1 MCDSLEMTFSVE
13 HIDVTKYPNCWPL
26 QIAQKSNQ
34 DGEILRRHS
43 SIVKVKSPL
52 TNAKYEIRPK
62 VEKHGDSYK
71 VLAYMVSLNPPACT
85 VRNNAFL
92 DIQIHRAGRCTQ
104 YILQCH
110 LLDQGCPWEIV
121 QHVNLEHAVFTSVT
135 MTFLMPPPPRKKKT
149 AFEMIGELRN
159 RAHTLKDSNLMRCTY
174 GLLNP
179 RSFEKDSCTFYMD
192 HSRDMKITAYVK
204 AGSASKAFC
213 DLSKDLK
220 DKIYAESQQFL
231 RLEVKLT
238 PYWFKQHHEF
248 SSGMGWK
255 NLKAAKNAQSQV
267 FGVVHDMLGLSL
279 KFRKRAPK
287 PEYCEI
293 LSPAQKT
300 VLDDYLSGTHIS
312 EIKELQG
319 KSKQYVSK
327 IRSVIWDELY
337 IDLDLPLKNHVG
349 LTQLEWFKY
358 PDENVVPA
366 TLADLTKYM
375 FVRDTVKDVL
385 VRLRDELKKR
395 RSTQACLSLDASFAP
410 VADAATLEATP
421 SKIQPLAKSS
431 KAVGEVLVRKGLSNR
446 KLQVAALSKPKTKIK
461 LHGIRTALM

>member
-1 MCDSLEMTFSVE
+1 MTFSVE
-13 HIDVTKYPNCWPL
+13 HIDIPKDRNCWPL
-26 QIAQKSNQ
+26 QINQKSNQ

-43 SIVKVKSPL
+43 STVKVKSLL
-52 TNAKYEIRPK
+52 TDAKYEIRPK
-62 VEKHGDSYK
+62 VEKDGESYK
-71 VLAYMVSLNPPACT
+71 VLGYTVSMNPPACT

-104 YILQCH
+104 YMLQYY
-110 LLDQGCPWEIV
+110 LLVEGCPWDIV
-121 QHVNLEHAVFTSVT
+121 QHVTLEHAVFNSVT
-135 MTFLMPPPPRKKKT
+135 MTFLMPLPPRKKMT
-149 AFEMIGELRN
+149 AFEMIDELRN
-159 RAHTLKDSNLMRCTY
+159 RAHTLKDSNRMRRTY

-213 DLSKDLK
+213 DLPKDLK

-238 PYWFKQHHEF
+238 PYWFNQHDEF
-248 SSGMGWK
+248 RSGMGWK

-279 KFRKRAPK
+279 KFRRRAPK

-300 VLDDYLSGTHIS
+300 VLDDYLSGTPIS
-312 EIKELQG
+312 EIKELNA

-327 IRSVIWDELY
+327 IKKAIWKTLH
-337 IDLDLPLKNHVG
+337 IDLDLPWKDHVG
-349 LTQLEWFKY
+349 LTPLEWFKC
-358 PDENVVPA
+358 PDGNVVPA

-395 RSTQACLSLDASFAP
+395 RSTQACLSLDTSLASS
-410 VADAATLEATP
+410 ADAGSFESTP
-421 SKIQPLAKSS
+421 PKAMPPAKSS
-431 KAVGEVLVRKGLSNR
+431 KTVDEVLNRKALLSR
-446 KLQVAALSKPKTKIK
+446 KLQITALNKTKTEIK
-461 LHGIRTALM
+461 LYRIRTASM